1 MKTKDL
7 LEKRSR
13 IVADMRSITETP
25 TGDGGDLSSEQST
38 KFDNLKAELTAL
50 EKSIERQQLVDEA
63 ERRMA
68 GENIAGT
75 GDGKLDDELRKF
87 SIRKAI
93 LTQVP
98 GHNEDCSRNVN

>member
-7 LEKRSR
+7 LERRSAV
-13 IVADMRSITETP
+13 VAAMRGLTEAP
-25 TGDGGDLSSEQST
+25 TGDGGDLSNEQAT
-38 KFDNLKAELTAL
+38 KFDTLKAELTAL

-63 ERRMA
+63 ERRMN
-68 GENIAGT
+68 GEHIAGT

-87 SIRKAI
+87 QFRKAI

-98 GHNEDCSRNVN
+98 GHRRLLP